1 MRYPARTIGST
12 ALAALLALGILGT
25 ASAAA
30 PRAHSG
36 ASITPPPA
44 IAQAGKLVFC
54 SDVSYPPEEFFQGST
69 PVGSD
74 VDIAAE
80 LARRMGVK
88 SEVDNTGFDGIIAAL
103 LANKCDAIISG
114 MNDTAT
120 RRKQV
125 SFIDYLLVG
134 QSIMVPKGNPA
145 HIKTLNDLSGKTVG
159 AEVGTT
165 NLDFI
170 KQLSAKLK
178 KEGKAPINTVVFPK
192 DSDGANALRLG
203 KLDAYESD
211 APVVAYYIAKDP
223 SSFEFGIPAIQPIPV
238 GIAVRKQDNALRA
251 AIQKGINAMYADGT
265 MMRILKKWRLGLFAL
280 KKK

>member
-1 MRYPARTIGST
+1 MIQSVRKIGSLT
-12 ALAALLALGILGT
+12 LVALLAFGVVGT

-30 PRAHSG
+30 PGAHG
-36 ASITPPPA
+36 AASITPPPSVA
-44 IAQAGKLVFC
+44 KAGKLVFC

-74 VDIAAE
+74 VDIAGE

-88 SEVDNTGFDGIIAAL
+88 VEVDNTGFDGIIAAL

-114 MNDTAT
+114 MNDTAS

-125 SFIDYLLVG
+125 SFIDYLSVG
-134 QSIMVPKGNPA
+134 QSIMVQKGNPT
-145 HIKTLNDLSGKTVG
+145 HIKTLDDLSGKTVG

-170 KQLSAKLK
+170 KQLSTKLK
-178 KEGKAPINTVVFPK
+178 AKGKAPINTVVFPK

-211 APVVAYYIAKDP
+211 APVVAYYISKDP
-223 SSFEFGIPAIQPIPV
+223 GAFEFGIAAIEPIPV

-251 AIQKGINAMYADGT
+251 AIQKGINGMYADGS
-265 MMRILKKWRLGLFAL
+265 MMRILKKWKLGPFAL